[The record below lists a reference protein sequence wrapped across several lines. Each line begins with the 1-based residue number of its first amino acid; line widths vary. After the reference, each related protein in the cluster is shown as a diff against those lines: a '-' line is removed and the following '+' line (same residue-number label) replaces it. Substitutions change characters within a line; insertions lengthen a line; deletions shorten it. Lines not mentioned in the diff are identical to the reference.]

1 MVLNVSM
8 SFWWLMARKP
18 SKNKGKTS
26 LNEEDSSLWK
36 HVSRDVKK
44 LDSNR
49 FTGFEDLGQKKTDPK
64 ATASS
69 SGKKPGRKK
78 AVSLKPPPQEPLST
92 PRDENRYF
100 RTSVTPSVRQT
111 VPGLDRNTSE
121 KLRKGRMM
129 IEGRVDLHGM
139 NRREA
144 HSRLKSF
151 LGSAH
156 RQGKRCVLVI
166 TCKGSTTDKTDDAPF
181 MGGGRKGILKEE
193 VPKWLAEPDLRRLVL
208 DYRTAQIKHGGSG
221 ALYVLLKR
229 TRR

>member
-1 MVLNVSM
+1 MVPNGYTL
-8 SFWWLMARKP
+8 FWWLMVRKP
-18 SKNKGKTS
+18 TKNKGKKS
-26 LNEEDSSLWK
+26 LTEEDSALWK

-49 FTGFEDLGQKKTDPK
+49 FTGFEDLEQKKTDPK

-69 SGKKPGRKK
+69 SGNKTGRKK
-78 AVSLKPPPQEPLST
+78 AIPLKPAPQQSPSN
-92 PRDENRYF
+92 PREENRYF
-100 RTSVTPSVRQT
+100 RSSVTPSVRQT

-121 KLRKGRMM
+121 KLRKGRMI

-144 HSRLKSF
+144 HSRLRSF

-166 TCKGSTTDKTDDAPF
+166 TGKGSTTDKTDDAPF